1 MSRRVAQGIGARLIL
16 IKAYHSSTGYPDES
30 NLAEW
35 IMAHQEMRDD
45 NLSENHFVANKL
57 EDVADLLDQQNASLF
72 RVRAYRDAA
81 SYLRGL
87 PHPVRLDYQSGGK
100 RGLDDL
106 PTIGP
111 SIAATIAEI
120 LDTGALDLLDR
131 LRGAADPEQV
141 FQTVP
146 MIGPALARKIH
157 DGLGIDTLEALEA
170 AAYDG
175 RLAAIKGIGPRRVES
190 LRHSLTDMLARKRP
204 RHAPKDRQQ
213 PSVADILAVDQ
224 AYCRNVDQLPK
235 IKPRRFNPT
244 GETQLPILHT
254 ERGEWQFTA
263 LFSNSPTAHRFGK
276 TRDWVVIY
284 FESADQP
291 EAQVT
296 VVTEHGSPLDG
307 KRVIRGQEEA
317 CATYYEA
324 A

>member
-1 MSRRVAQGIGARLIL
+1 LIAINAHHQSTSYL
-16 IKAYHSSTGYPDES
+16 IIRNSSER
-30 NLAEW
+30 
-35 IMAHQEMRDD
+35 IMAPQEMRDD
-45 NLSENHFVANKL
+45 NLSENHFVAEKL
-57 EDVADLLDQQNASLF
+57 ENVASLLDQQNASLF

-87 PHPVRLDYQSGGK
+87 PHPVRLDYQHGGK

-120 LDTGALDLLDR
+120 LDTGALGLLAR

-146 MIGPALARKIH
+146 MIGPALARLIH

-175 RLAAIKGIGPRRVES
+175 RLATIKGIGPRRVES
-190 LRHSLTDMLARKRP
+190 LRHSLTDMLARRRP
-204 RHAPKDRQQ
+204 RQSPRDRQQ
-213 PSVADILAVDQ
+213 PSIGDVLAVDQ
-224 AYCRNVDQLPK
+224 AYRNNVEQLPT

-244 GETQLPILHT
+244 GGTRLPILHT
-254 ERGEWQFTA
+254 ERDEWQFTA
-263 LFSNSPTAHRFGK
+263 VFSNSPTAHRFGK

-284 FESADQP
+284 FERADQP
-291 EAQVT
+291 EAQIT
-296 VVTEHGSPLDG
+296 VVTEHGGPLNG

-317 CATYYEA
+317 CAAHYEA
-324 A
+324 PDHRHLQSL

>member
-1 MSRRVAQGIGARLIL
+1 MTPQQTR
-16 IKAYHSSTGYPDES
+16 E
-30 NLAEW
+30 
-35 IMAHQEMRDD
+35 D
-45 NLSENHFVANKL
+45 NLSENRFVADKL
-57 EDVADLLDQQNASLF
+57 EDVAGLLDQQNASLF

-120 LDTGALDLLDR
+120 LDTGAWGLLDR

-141 FQTVP
+141 FQSVP
-146 MIGPALARKIH
+146 MIGPVLARLIH
-157 DGLGIDTLEALEA
+157 DDLGIDTLEALEA

-175 RLAAIKGIGPRRVES
+175 RLATIKGIGPRRVES
-190 LRHSLTDMLARKRP
+190 LRHSLTDLLARRRP
-204 RHAPKDRQQ
+204 RQAQRDRQQ
-213 PSVADILAVDQ
+213 PSIADILAVDQ
-224 AYCRNVDQLPK
+224 IYRSNVEKLPT

-244 GETQLPILHT
+244 GCTRLPILHT
-254 ERGEWQFTA
+254 ERDEWQFTA

-276 TRDWVVIY
+276 TRNWVVIY
-284 FESADQP
+284 FERADQP

-296 VVTEHGSPLDG
+296 VVTEHGGPLDG

-317 CATYYEA
+317 CATHYEVPDHGHLQSL
-324 A
+324 